1 MGRVN
6 IELDPLVVSDWPG
19 SERVA
24 RLQLPSLRGP
34 SRANAAGRTGS
45 SPRLYWPPKGNS
57 SQSCQGPEG
66 PPSSAC
72 AAGSQESRHTHERL
86 GRDDRRVRW
95 APALMGIPLNEPVGV
110 PPDSG
115 ARPHPPAIAAASPSP
130 RSASAWE
137 AARGDPPP
145 RQASSAAT
153 PPPRCARFR
162 RPSALLRCRAR
173 RQGASLERLGPD
185 THRHMSTRSPA
196 AAGPPQPGPP
206 GNWPSIAAAYPGR
219 LRRPPWCAAPA
230 SDALVEESFRAAKGQ
245 VGLDR
250 TLISMRRRSTRTPYC

>member
-115 ARPHPPAIAAASPSP
+115 ARPDPPAIAAASPSP
-130 RSASAWE
+130 RSASAWG
-137 AARGDPPP
+137 AASWRSAAAAGEFGGNTTSQVRPFPTTIGTSPVPGTAPRGVAGTPGPGHASTHVDPVTGGCW
-145 RQASSAAT
+145 SAAT
-153 PPPRCARFR
+153 RPTGELAFYRGCVPRSAPPATLVRSAGIRC
-162 RPSALLRCRAR
+162 
-173 RQGASLERLGPD
+173 LG
-185 THRHMSTRSPA
+185 
-196 AAGPPQPGPP
+196 
-206 GNWPSIAAAYPGR
+206 
-219 LRRPPWCAAPA
+219 
-230 SDALVEESFRAAKGQ
+230 
-245 VGLDR
+245 
-250 TLISMRRRSTRTPYC
+250 